1 MHILVRCPR
10 LVSHHSH
17 PRDSSKKPVS
27 IISYLSL
34 GRYLSAP
41 QRTPVW
47 LFVPNQ
53 IGYLRAL
60 LALWAFVYA
69 LPHSWG
75 KTAMAAA
82 AADAP
87 SFVALYFA
95 SYILDA
101 ADGMAARALG
111 QTSAFGALLDMVRE
125 RARVELSPLPSTTT
139 ARTPI
144 SAAACRRPSA
154 CR

>member
-1 MHILVRCPR
+1 MQCASLFVAPASSLRAHRTLTLPR
-10 LVSHHSH
+10 HAS
-17 PRDSSKKPVS
+17 SSKKPVS

-111 QTSAFGALLDMVRE
+111 QTSAFGALLDMVR
-125 RARVELSPLPSTTT
+125 
-139 ARTPI
+139 
-144 SAAACRRPSA
+144 
-154 CR
+154 